1 MSYQILLQKERNMCS
16 QLSIFSFNGRTIHVT
31 NAYWVLALL
40 CAQRSARCPA
50 EPEEGMRGR
59 SPGVCWA
66 PSRGAWLQRARP
78 APTHPRLQTV
88 DLLWVPPPSVPFR
101 LTRYL
106 CVHLFYPLCQ
116 IRETLLLKKAAW
128 TPASAFLL
136 RFLSLRPQPLP
147 PVLPGDKGI
156 NRKLFGRKSHR
167 GLSSQGEMCYSL
179 DSVKNHPPAR
189 KPNISFLFYSSLVD
203 LKCCVNFCYTAK
215 WCWYTYIYIYKHTY
229 TYIYILFHYD
239 LSWKWKS
246 LSRVWLFA
254 TPGSVAHQAPL
265 SMEFPMQ
272 KHWSG

>member
-1 MSYQILLQKERNMCS
+1 MSQMRIEFWLCCVHS
-16 QLSIFSFNGRTIHVT
+16 
-31 NAYWVLALL
+31 ALL
-40 CAQRSARCPA
+40 GALQSQRRGWEGGAQECAERRAAALGCSAP
-50 EPEEGMRGR
+50 GR
-59 SPGVCWA
+59 P
-66 PSRGAWLQRARP
+66 R
-78 APTHPRLQTV
+78 PTHACRQSTFSES
-88 DLLWVPPPSVPFR
+88 PPPSVPFR
-101 LTRYL
+101 LTGYL

-167 GLSSQGEMCYSL
+167 GLSSQDEMCYSR

-189 KPNISFLFYSSLVD
+189 KPNISFLFYLSLVD

-215 WCWYTYIYIYKHTY
+215 WCWYTYIHTYIYIYKHTHAH
-229 TYIYILFHYD
+229 IYLYSFPLWFILKVK
-239 LSWKWKS
+239 WKWKS
-246 LSRVWLFA
+246 LSHVWLFA
-254 TPGSVAHQAPL
+254 TPGSVVHQAPL
-265 SMEFPMQ
+265 SMEFSRQ